1 MVECLGKAC
10 EATLDLQPHH
20 RQFLKSIIEKQ
31 TAAVRR
37 FKQDPH
43 VSFATLLEFLL
54 QEFDTFKVRFTF
66 SECAKEIV
74 HPGPVGYAGKL

>member
-1 MVECLGKAC
+1 
-10 EATLDLQPHH
+10 
-20 RQFLKSIIEKQ
+20 
-31 TAAVRR
+31 
-37 FKQDPH
+37 
-43 VSFATLLEFLL
+43 LL